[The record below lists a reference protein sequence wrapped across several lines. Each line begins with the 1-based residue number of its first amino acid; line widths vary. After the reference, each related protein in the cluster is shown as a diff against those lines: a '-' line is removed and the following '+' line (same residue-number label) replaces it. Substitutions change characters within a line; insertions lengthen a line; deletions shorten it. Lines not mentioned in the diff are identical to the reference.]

1 MMAPDREEHEWE
13 AFVQYLDECNLNAKD
28 ARRRWDTQP
37 ELLEAAQQALRVF
50 SSNLHI
56 HPGRGGA
63 VARLRHAI
71 RDVLGMEEQK
81 PGWPGAPGGSQ

>member
-13 AFVQYLDECNLNAKD
+13 AFVQYLDECDLSAKD

-63 VARLRHAI
+63 TARLRHAI
-71 RDVLGMEEQK
+71 RDALGMEEQK
-81 PGWPGAPGGSQ
+81 P